1 MVNLASIWQLFV
13 LWVVNFQRLADC
25 DAMLLGMEASVR
37 GGAAVHPRRTLRK
50 FLFDDHYQSDSRHS
64 HITIVI
70 HTSMSV
76 LKGLKGPNVVK
87 IQKNT
92 KRYRKFQ

>member
-1 MVNLASIWQLFV
+1 
-13 LWVVNFQRLADC
+13 
-25 DAMLLGMEASVR
+25 MLLGMEA
-37 GGAAVHPRRTLRK
+37 AAVHPRRTLRK

-76 LKGLKGPNVVK
+76 LKGLRSKCCQNTEKYKK
-87 IQKNT
+87 IQKIPV
-92 KRYRKFQ
+92 KSRKIQKIQINS